1 MNWTATLFVQIR
13 ISCRSRCDA
22 WTSEFGFGK
31 LREGFQN
38 CMAYLHPAVIVYC
51 IVIYALVVLVA
62 VTVVLGKEAEA
73 QDDGDINLAL

>member
-1 MNWTATLFVQIR
+1 
-13 ISCRSRCDA
+13 
-22 WTSEFGFGK
+22 
-31 LREGFQN
+31 
-38 CMAYLHPAVIVYC
+38 MAYLHPAVIVYC